1 MQNTFGARVRRHRER
16 QGIAL
21 STIADK
27 TKIKASLLEGL
38 ERDDL
43 SHWPTGIFRRAWV
56 RSYAHAIGLDADA
69 VIREFLER
77 YPEPVEE
84 PEQPPTRENRLRAL
98 VGSAFGS
105 LRHRPAPQQRAQSPP
120 APLEEAPQLD
130 LLAAARLCTE
140 LGRARRRDQVIP
152 LLHDAVRILNAKG
165 LVVWVWDAVAK
176 ELRPALVDGYSD
188 RVRKQMAGI
197 SRDAGNAT
205 AAAFR
210 TAQTCV
216 VNGGG
221 DASGALAVP
230 MMTAAACAG
239 VLAIELPR
247 GGERAPTVLAVAT
260 FLAAMLAQLVGGAVA
275 GGRGRDEQGV
285 VVRDGR
291 DGAGRDSADPLLAP
305 ARAGS
310 DRGRAAP
317 DGQR

>member
-1 MQNTFGARVRRHRER
+1 MKNTFGARVRRHRER

-27 TKIKASLLEGL
+27 TKIKVSLLEGL

-43 SHWPTGIFRRAWV
+43 SHWPAGIFRKAYV

-84 PEQPPTRENRLRAL
+84 IERPPTREQRLRAF
-98 VGSAFGS
+98 VGSAIGS
-105 LRHRPAPQQRAQSPP
+105 LRPRPAAPPRAESPP
-120 APLEEAPQLD
+120 APAPANDAPQLD

-140 LGRARRRDQVIP
+140 LGRVKRRDQVVP

-165 LVVWVWDAVAK
+165 LVVWVWDAVAA
-176 ELRPALVDGYSD
+176 ELKPALVDGYPD

-230 MMTAAACAG
+230 MQTAAACAG

-247 GGERAPTVLAVAT
+247 GGERVPAVLAVAT
-260 FLAAMLAQLVGGAVA
+260 FLAAMLAQVLLRSQ
-275 GGRGRDEQGV
+275 RGDV
-285 VVRDGR
+285 K
-291 DGAGRDSADPLLAP
+291 SA
-305 ARAGS
+305 
-310 DRGRAAP
+310 
-317 DGQR
+317 